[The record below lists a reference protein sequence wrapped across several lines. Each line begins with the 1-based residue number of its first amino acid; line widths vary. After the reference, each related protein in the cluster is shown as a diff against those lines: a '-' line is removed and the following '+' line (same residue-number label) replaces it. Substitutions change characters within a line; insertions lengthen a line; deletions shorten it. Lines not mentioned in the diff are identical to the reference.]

1 MISVLNVFY
10 NYGISI
16 VSRYETM
23 LRIQK
28 RYRLNYKE
36 SRSTYQMVLGH
47 DMTFTSY
54 PGFLYSLDDF
64 YLISSGLAVT
74 ETTNSVYNPQLW
86 ANIQPVGQVRDQNVS
101 YIMCTYAYT
110 YPTVGVT
117 IRFFN

>member
-1 MISVLNVFY
+1 MVIRVHF
-10 NYGISI
+10 
-16 VSRYETM
+16 RYDTM

-36 SRSTYQMVLGH
+36 SKWSNQLVFGYDIQ
-47 DMTFTSY
+47 FSSY

-86 ANIQPVGQVRDQNVS
+86 NNVQPVGQVRNKS
-101 YIMCTYAYT
+101 I
-110 YPTVGVT
+110 
-117 IRFFN
+117 